1 MSKQGEERHF
11 KQRREL
17 IEVHS
22 HIPGRAS
29 GSCAGMISVV
39 RTVVEERGWRHEQRL
54 HWSLQSEFHKVLKL
68 HLSLKL
74 KELL

>member
-1 MSKQGEERHF
+1 MSRQGEERHF

-29 GSCAGMISVV
+29 GSCAGVISVV
-39 RTVVEERGWRHEQRL
+39 RTVVEERGWRHEQWL
-54 HWSLQSEFHKVLKL
+54 HWSSQSEFHKVLKFFYPL
-68 HLSLKL
+68 N
-74 KELL
+74 